1 MGWEI
6 VKHSFAMLFR
16 NLGNA
21 MRVSLGP
28 IAIALL
34 IAFAIISLLQVS
46 AVRVVY
52 DVSRGEIS
60 SNVAFAV
67 ILLMVVFFFVS
78 AWIAVSWHRFIL
90 LEEYPGLLPPLK
102 DRPVWPY
109 VGKTF
114 LLALVMMAAMI
125 PALIVTSLLTGVFG
139 ATPGIFSILGI
150 GLALYFSYMWL
161 RFGLVLP
168 AIALSRPMSF
178 TEAWKSTG
186 PHSNAILGTGA
197 LLILINS
204 GVALVS
210 SVMPGA
216 LSVLLDLVSSW
227 ITVMVGTSV
236 LTTLY
241 GVIVERRTLG

>member
-6 VKHSFAMLFR
+6 VKHSFTMLFR

-28 IAIALL
+28 IALALVV
-34 IAFAIISLLQVS
+34 AFAIISLLQVS
-46 AVRVVY
+46 AARVVY
-52 DVSRGEIS
+52 DVSRGEMS

-67 ILLMVVFFFVS
+67 ILLTLVFFFVS

-90 LEEYPGLLPPLK
+90 LEEYPGILPALSG
-102 DRPVWPY
+102 RPVWPY
-109 VGKTF
+109 VGKTL

-125 PALIVTSLLTGVFG
+125 PALIVTSLLTGLFG
-139 ATPGIFSILGI
+139 ATPGIFSIVGI

-161 RFGLVLP
+161 RLGLVLP
-168 AIALSRPMSF
+168 ATALSRPMGF
-178 TEAWKSTG
+178 GEAWRSTG
-186 PHSNAILGTGA
+186 PYANAILGTGA

-204 GVALVS
+204 GVALIS
-210 SVMPGA
+210 SLMPSL
-216 LSVLLDLVSSW
+216 LSALLDLVSSW
-227 ITVMVGTSV
+227 ITVMIGTSV